1 MNNIAQKNVIQSLKP
16 STQLPYL
23 EPDFVALHEMCESTN
38 ANEMNNIAQQLLDN
52 DLALERILNEA
63 SAYMPGPKTY
73 DAATIASKPNGSK
86 FFGDLKTAAC
96 LDVLRKVEDPLSAT
110 IKLVEPC
117 MDSAS
122 FLFRFG
128 GFVYASVDG
137 MIKRSRDPSITQFE
151 AVAVAGNDT
160 PKAIGPTNWYAT
172 DDALL
177 FCTTS
182 QVYQLSTIYE
192 LDDYGQEIEN
202 QCLIPL
208 LETSIDTSKYGN
220 ATSIAVNASREQFAL
235 GTTKGIILVG
245 HYPKSSSSIQ
255 PRSLKVSKV
264 NYIAAGST
272 ASDPTLALHYLPASS
287 AAVEDKAG
295 SQRLVVGS
303 EQSLRVEKTIDG
315 FEDKIVIKSP
325 NTAFFTKIA
334 VFNNKIYVG
343 TTNGL
348 CSLDETFNL
357 VEEFPEDIQ
366 DKVVD
371 IVVFNKNLY
380 VATKFEIYRINQFG
394 CQPISPKIANLDQV
408 AIGQNWI
415 VGLAACSSVLIVVCE
430 SNVFYFTDSEAI
442 WMLEL
447 LDEDGKP
454 FKNVV
459 TLCSSSDYVTVGIN
473 TDDGGLVKT
482 YHIDSLKMTNT
493 SIIKTI
499 SEYADNQLFLDDQ
512 NDKFVKSVVCQT
524 TSRKR
529 VFVATQRKISEIN
542 GSQMKWRLPSS
553 DNSTI
558 VDIDAFFHDAKLKI
572 AVATTSQVYLLIDEN
587 GATFSEVHAQ
597 FPATGEEIAGVEM
610 IRGIESEGVVLL
622 ATTFSSILSSI
633 DLEAQKL
640 DQLDQLNTINLRSE
654 PTSLE
659 THGNLGYACVDNQL
673 CSIELYRQILS
684 SNAFGTSAIYQV
696 IPVPNT
702 ESFIVATDSCL
713 CCLEANSTL
722 IDDIDKD
729 HGSLDFVKTNIG
741 SRCALFIDVDPYANV
756 LYFGYKS
763 KDKGGVLS
771 AVFKS
776 TVDSLRDIAPVING
790 ASRNVVAGLS
800 GVPSCLVSIKDDAKR
815 IYAIVNDKTYVQ
827 NQKYSNFSAALPI
840 NQKLFIDHKSA
851 ISDVY
856 SYAPFDYFEKVKND
870 YEMRNGH
877 IYATHYGVYFQ
888 KQNARANEPAKW
900 QRLDFDSLATKIR
913 GSYFLLDDMNVG
925 YVYNTDV
932 STEIS
937 PSVVV
942 PPTTLISGL
951 INDDGV
957 LVNDIAFYEYGY
969 VFPDSD
975 SPHDDKRAKFD
986 QYGGSLFALTY
997 DKLYEYHDTDVSF
1010 VDGYL
1015 SVSDDGTTSVQVEGQ
1030 LSVTVDMSK
1039 PLHEVLSAGEGV
1051 YFSNCDLEFI
1061 DNPALIEES
1070 IGIRATLLVA
1080 SNGRQV
1086 WQAEL
1091 STSQFSFETDAPQRF
1106 LESSSF
1112 VEYVLDPEWKPENT
1126 IIRAW
1131 LNNGD
1136 VVVWMDDFTV
1146 YQCMVE
1152 LSSGEN
1158 ENENVLVPRSIQPLA
1173 QSMQSVCKMYT
1184 PDTMKNQFF
1193 GVTTDN
1199 QLVDILPNTTIQIDS
1214 AKLSNTTK
1222 LYDVFYY
1229 AEKDEDTNEVSTTY
1243 YFSTDSG
1250 FLSAKISRSSFS
1262 QINQINDTAKFLY
1275 GLDDRLFGIG
1285 RTLGLVEG
1293 HVDLDGNLVW
1303 EAVPGAVDAIGT
1315 NLQGCSMTRDP
1326 RNQYSQM
1333 EIYAWNDTTIFK
1345 GAESDDH
1352 EATSLSVWFD
1362 NLPSRPTSLLSFEA
1376 ANTYNSY
1383 GVNTMK
1389 FFASGY
1395 DKLYNDEIIF
1405 SLSHGALY
1413 INRHRALRA
1422 PEIPFLNGLQ
1432 CSMLAVDPENRKR
1445 IFRVTNHEDDT
1456 GTYISSAIY
1465 PSLSSSVPCYESTNY
1480 IDKLLIDGQNAM
1492 IQDDSSTNFR
1502 YGTIDYTT
1510 DKIQLFNE
1518 YKLLGD
1524 DQNVM
1529 SLFSDKDTLVIVQ
1542 DQHLAKIEF
1551 FKMNLLQTSYTGS
1564 SGALSASG
1572 EIAYVEKVVQGSKN
1586 QNIAVIA
1593 TTDFEN
1599 KVLFEGSL
1607 AKIADLADQLQEV
1620 KLSSDEDAS
1629 LTWIGY
1635 LDNDASKSKY
1645 ASSQPFGG
1653 LEFPFG
1659 QIQSR
1664 RLKLF
1669 DNEQVEQPLEIVSF
1683 DGRKYVLCQNQL
1695 LSFTKYG
1702 TSTAYQK
1709 LATLDCSEFSKFL
1722 ENDEDLL
1729 VVSKTKLLQI
1739 IRNGTKTQTM
1749 KTKLTDLKTLADADF
1764 GDGIGKRWFIAD
1776 GLEIM
1781 TSTNLR
1787 NWKPVFQLDY
1797 KKMNDVFDIA
1807 VINKDLYCFATDTG
1821 IYATKYSWQMM
1832 HDVKAF
1838 TRNDA
1843 VELYTS
1849 LKESTMDPK
1858 LSTAM
1863 DDHIK
1868 KDHSPTS
1875 LVSRINT
1882 EFSSVDLDDI
1892 DPTWQRMT
1900 SSDSGLVQIN
1910 NDIITDMAFGS
1921 YSDGNVVV
1929 CTSSFADADN
1939 ATAELNELGMHD
1951 IKDTTYISKRW
1962 MSGLTELYINV
1973 PTTSTRY
1980 LGRLYGAAGCKL
1992 SPTTTLTRPNLE
2004 GVCNTD
2010 QDGQLST
2017 HYTSIV
2023 VGIASAEYFV
2033 DELLDIQING
2043 NSLPLQVYKDS
2054 TGNDN
2059 ASQMYSSYI
2068 EPSLAKSWDISKT
2081 DEEGNF
2087 LFNFACF
2094 GTDAQAIRMLFYDSH
2109 ARANSPYIK
2118 IAFDANGGEGEMP
2131 KQKFMLVGDD
2141 PDTWILEQ
2149 KPLKKNRFTNDAA
2162 GYRKIF
2168 AGWTLVPRED
2178 NYGGSDQLLGDQI
2191 YENSQVFPTSTDFA
2205 SLMKELGRSEDVPDP
2220 LKKKEEITLY
2230 AVWMTYQFSDSDTR
2244 LLMNSDKTTFKI
2256 AEVGVDESTNLK
2268 DTIIIDFGD

>member
-1 MNNIAQKNVIQSLKP
+1 MNNIAQKNVIQSFKP

-23 EPDFVALHEMCESTN
+23 EPDFVSLHEMCESTN

-73 DAATIASKPNGSK
+73 DEATIASKPNGSK

-110 IKLVEPC
+110 VKLVEPC

-137 MIKRSRDPSITQFE
+137 MIKRSRDPSTTPFE
-151 AVAVAGNDT
+151 AVAIAGNDT
-160 PKAIGPTNWYAT
+160 PEAISPTNWYAT
-172 DDALL
+172 DDTLL

-182 QVYQLSTIYE
+182 QVYQLSTFYE
-192 LDDYGQEIEN
+192 LDGYEQEVEN

-208 LETSIDTSKYGN
+208 LKTSIDLEKYGN
-220 ATSIAVNASREQFAL
+220 VTSIAVNASREQFAL

-245 HYPKSSSSIQ
+245 YYPKSSSSIQ

-264 NYIAAGST
+264 NHIAAGST
-272 ASDPTLALHYLPASS
+272 TSDPTLALHYLPASS
-287 AAVEDKAG
+287 AVVEDEAG

-303 EQSLRVEKTIDG
+303 EQSLRVEKTVGG
-315 FEDKIVIKSP
+315 FDDKIVIQ
-325 NTAFFTKIA
+325 NLDTAFFTKIA

-343 TTNGL
+343 TADGL
-348 CSLDETFNL
+348 CSLDKTFNL
-357 VEEFPEDIQ
+357 VEEFPKNIHDE
-366 DKVVD
+366 VVD
-371 IVVFNKNLY
+371 IVVFTKNLY
-380 VATKFEIYRINQFG
+380 AATKSEIYRIDQFS
-394 CQPISPKIANLDQV
+394 CERISPKIANRDQV
-408 AIGQNWI
+408 AIGFDQI
-415 VGLAACSSVLIVVCE
+415 ICLAACSDILIVVCQN
-430 SNVFYFTDSEAI
+430 NVFYFTDSEVI
-442 WMLEL
+442 WALEL
-447 LDEDGKP
+447 LDENGQP

-459 TLCSSSDYVTVGIN
+459 SLCSSSDYVTVGIN
-473 TDDGGLVKT
+473 GNDGGLVKT

-493 SIIKTI
+493 NIIKSV

-512 NDKFVKSVVCQT
+512 DDVFVKSVVCQT
-524 TSRKR
+524 TNGKR
-529 VFVATQRKISEIN
+529 VFVATQKKISEIN
-542 GSQMKWRLPSS
+542 GRQMKWRPPSNV
-553 DNSTI
+553 DQTIVDPI
-558 VDIDAFFHDAKLKI
+558 VDIDAFFHDDKLKI
-572 AVATTSQVYLLIDEN
+572 VVATTSQVYLLVDEN
-587 GATFSEVHAQ
+587 GATFSEVCAQ
-597 FPATGEEIAGVEM
+597 FPATGEGIAGVEM
-610 IRGIESEGVVLL
+610 IRGIDSEGVVLL
-622 ATTFSSILSSI
+622 ATSSSPTLSSL

-640 DQLDQLNTINLRSE
+640 DQLDKLNTIDLGSE

-659 THGNLGYACVDNQL
+659 THENLGYACVDNQL

-702 ESFIVATDSCL
+702 EAFIVATDSCL

-722 IDDIDKD
+722 SDDIDKD
-729 HGSLDFVKTNIG
+729 HGSLDFRKSTKG
-741 SRCALFIDVDPYANV
+741 SRCALFIDTELHENV
-756 LYFGYKS
+756 LYFGN
-763 KDKGGVLS
+763 KGGVLS
-771 AVFKS
+771 AIFKP
-776 TVDSLRDIAPVING
+776 TVKSLSGIAQAITNG
-790 ASRNVVAGLS
+790 KVVSGLS
-800 GVPSCLVSIKDDAKR
+800 GMPSCLVSVEDDAKR
-815 IYAIVNDKTYVQ
+815 IYAIGDDGETYIQ
-827 NQKYSNFSAALPI
+827 NQKYSNFSATLPI
-840 NQKLFIDHKSA
+840 NQKLFIDCKST

-856 SYAPFDYFEKVKND
+856 SYAPFEYIDKVDND
-870 YEMRNGH
+870 YDTLDGH
-877 IYATHYGVYFQ
+877 IYATHNGVYFQ
-888 KQNARANEPAKW
+888 KQNATATQPAKW
-900 QRLDFDSLATKIR
+900 QRFDFGSRATKIR
-913 GSYFLLDDMNVG
+913 GSYFLLDNMNVG
-925 YVYNTDV
+925 YLYNTDV

-937 PSVVV
+937 PDVVV

-957 LVNDIAFYEYGY
+957 LVNDIAFYDYGY
-969 VFPDSD
+969 VFPDSQ
-975 SPHDDKRAKFD
+975 SKFDDNEANFD

-997 DKLYEYHDTDVSF
+997 DKLYEYHDTEVSF
-1010 VDGYL
+1010 ISGYL
-1015 SVSDDGTTSVQVEGQ
+1015 SASEDGTTSVQVEGQ
-1030 LSVTVDMSK
+1030 LSVTVDMNK
-1039 PLHEVLSAGEGV
+1039 PLHEVLSAGDGV
-1051 YFSNCDLEFI
+1051 YFSNCDLEFV
-1061 DNPALIEES
+1061 DNPSLVEETML
-1070 IGIRATLLVA
+1070 IRATLLVA
-1080 SNGRQV
+1080 SNRRQV
-1086 WQAEL
+1086 WKAEL
-1091 STSQFSFETDAPQRF
+1091 NTSKFSFGKVVPQRF

-1152 LSSGEN
+1152 QRPDQTDQ
-1158 ENENVLVPRSIQPLA
+1158 NVLVPRSDQPLA
-1173 QSMQSVCKMYT
+1173 QNMQSVCKMYA
-1184 PDTMKNQFF
+1184 PDSMKNQFF

-1199 QLVDILPNTTIQIDS
+1199 QLVDILPNTVIQIDS
-1214 AKLSNTTK
+1214 TKISNATM
-1222 LYDVFYY
+1222 LHDVFYHV
-1229 AEKDEDTNEVSTTY
+1229 EKDKDTNEVSSTY
-1243 YFSTDSG
+1243 YFSTDAG
-1250 FLSAKISRSSFS
+1250 FLSAKISRSAFS
-1262 QINQINDTAKFLY
+1262 KINQVNDKAKFLY
-1275 GLDDRLFGIG
+1275 SLDDRLFGIG
-1285 RTLGLVEG
+1285 QTRGLVEG
-1293 HVDLDGNLVW
+1293 HVDIDGNLVW
-1303 EAVPGAVDAIGT
+1303 EAIPGAADAIGT
-1315 NLQGCSMTRDP
+1315 DLQGCSMSRDS
-1326 RNQYSQM
+1326 RNPNSKTT
-1333 EIYAWNDTTIFK
+1333 IYAWNDTTIFR
-1345 GAESDDH
+1345 GIEDDDH
-1352 EATSLSVWFD
+1352 KSTSLSVWFD
-1362 NLPSRPTSLLSFEA
+1362 NLPSKPTSLLDFEA

-1383 GVNTMK
+1383 GVNTIK

-1395 DKLYNDEIIF
+1395 DKMYNDEVIF

-1413 INRHRALRA
+1413 INRQRALRA
-1422 PEIPFLNGLQ
+1422 PETPSLTGLP
-1432 CSMLAVDPENRKR
+1432 CSMLAVDPENRNR
-1445 IFRVTNHEDDT
+1445 IFRAVNYEDAT
-1456 GTYISSAIY
+1456 GSYVSSVIY
-1465 PSLSSSVPCYESTNY
+1465 PSLTSTIPCYESTSR
-1480 IDKLLIDGQNAM
+1480 IDKLLIDGQNTM
-1492 IQDDSSTNFR
+1492 IKDKGSSNLR

-1518 YKLLGD
+1518 YKPFKNDPG
-1524 DQNVM
+1524 VM
-1529 SLFSDKDTLVIVQ
+1529 SLFSDNDTLVIVQ
-1542 DQHLAKIEF
+1542 NKHLATVDF
-1551 FKMNLLQTSYTGS
+1551 FKMNLLQTSYGGS
-1564 SGALSASG
+1564 SGVLRASRKAAH
-1572 EIAYVEKVVQGSKN
+1572 IEKVVQGSKN
-1586 QNIAVIA
+1586 QSIAVIA
-1593 TTDFEN
+1593 IVD
-1599 KVLFEGSL
+1599 KKRVVFEGSSI
-1607 AKIADLADQLQEV
+1607 KIADLANGLQEV
-1620 KLSSDEDAS
+1620 KLSNDEDAS

-1645 ASSQPFGG
+1645 ASSQQFGD

-1669 DNEQVEQPLEIVSF
+1669 GNEQIEQPIEIMYF
-1683 DGRKYVLCQNQL
+1683 DGKTYILCQNQL
-1695 LSFTKYG
+1695 LSFTKYR
-1702 TSTAYQK
+1702 TSTTYQK
-1709 LATLDCSEFSKFL
+1709 LETLDCSGFSKFL
-1722 ENDEDLL
+1722 ENGEDLL
-1729 VVSKTKLLQI
+1729 VASKTKLLQI
-1739 IRNGTKTQTM
+1739 TKNGTKTQTL
-1749 KTKLTDLKTLADADF
+1749 KTKLSDLKTIADADF
-1764 GDGIGKRWFIAD
+1764 GDDVGKRWFIAD
-1776 GLEIM
+1776 GLDIM

-1787 NWKPVFQLDY
+1787 NWKPVFQLDT

-1838 TRNDA
+1838 TRHDA

-1858 LSTAM
+1858 LSAAM

-1868 KDHSPTS
+1868 RDHSPTS

-1892 DPTWQRMT
+1892 DPSWQRMT
-1900 SSDSGLVQIN
+1900 SSDNGLVQIN

-1939 ATAELNELGMHD
+1939 VTAELNELGMHD
-1951 IKDTTYISKRW
+1951 IKDATYISKRW

-1992 SPTTTLTRPNLE
+1992 SPTTTLSRLNLE

-2033 DELLDIQING
+2033 DELLDVQING
-2043 NSLPLQVYKDS
+2043 NSLPLQVYKDN

-2168 AGWTLVPRED
+2168 AGWTLVPREE
-2178 NYGGSDQLLGDQI
+2178 NYGGSDQLLGNQI
-2191 YENSQVFPTSTDFA
+2191 YANSQVFPTSTDFA
-2205 SLMKELGRSEDVPDP
+2205 SLMKELGRTEDVPDP
-2220 LKKKEEITLY
+2220 LKKKDEITLY

-2268 DTIIIDFGD
+2268 DNVIIDWGD